1 MVRGRSSRG
10 SMLQI
15 CHRPNSGSGRPVQR
29 ATEEYVHPPQ
39 YCHRGRAEHAEKG
52 RTARLL
58 SAYSVFR
65 GEAVPLFAGLVR
77 LYGPGLESLK

>member
-15 CHRPNSGSGRPVQR
+15 YHRSNSGPGRPVQR

-58 SAYSVFR
+58 SAYSAYF
-65 GEAVPLFAGLVR
+65 AVKLCRFLLGLS
-77 LYGPGLESLK
+77 GSMGLG